1 MKIHLHIEADRQEI
15 EIDIY
20 APAYNEE
27 VELLMKKM
35 KGSKQET
42 IIGYFNSDIHL
53 LKPTEIFS
61 IYTDN
66 GKVFFQTEEEEFEA
80 KEKLYELEERFSS
93 SFIRINKSMLVN
105 KEKIVS
111 IQAKVLGNPQVVLSN
126 EIVVPVSRNYFKLL
140 KENLGL
146 GRENKR

>member
-1 MKIHLHIEADRQEI
+1 MKIHLHIESDRQEM
-15 EIDIY
+15 EVHIY
-20 APAYNEE
+20 TSNYDDE
-27 VELLMKKM
+27 VEQLMKKLN
-35 KGSKQET
+35 GSKQDT
-42 IIGYFNSDIHL
+42 LIGYFNSDMHL
-53 LKPTEIFS
+53 LKPNEIFS
-61 IYTDN
+61 IYTEM
-66 GKVFFQTEEEEFEA
+66 GKVFLQTEEEEFEA

-126 EIVVPVSRNYFKLL
+126 ETIVPVSRNYFKLL

-146 GRENKR
+146 GGK